1 MKQRIIVLVIGLI
14 KLIIY
19 LQRNKQKQKHKSSK
33 PNLYTGKEKESNIG
47 FESLFDFYEPSFEE
61 PTLGGVNQSQCLH
74 CQLSKTTQA
83 TLLLV

>member
-1 MKQRIIVLVIGLI
+1 MKQRIIGLVIGLI
-14 KLIIY
+14 KLFIY
-19 LQRNKQKQKHKSSK
+19 LQRNKQKHKRSK